1 MLISQNIGMLYELRD
16 LKKILNIIKN
26 AGFDAYDY
34 TMFTDH
40 GETDKYVNIFTMDDY
55 VSKAKELREYADSIG
70 LICNQA
76 HAIFPSFFK
85 GDEERTE
92 KGIKDTIKCMEI
104 ASILGAKII
113 VVHPENNCS
122 AKENAEYYK
131 RLEHYCEK
139 YNIIIGVENMW
150 NWDDVNKKVVN
161 AACAYPK
168 DFLETIELLNP
179 KWFTCC
185 VDIGHAEMMSG
196 MSAKELI
203 KTLGS
208 HVGALHIHDN
218 DKYLDR
224 HMIPFSGKINFDE
237 VTDALKEINYK
248 GDVTLEV
255 LNFLNVFPTEEKYYQ
270 IGTNIMYE
278 AAKRIYDKINEK

>member
-16 LKKILNIIKN
+16 LKTILNIIKK

-34 TMFTDH
+34 SMTTDH

-55 VSKAKELREYADSIG
+55 VSKAKELRKYADSIG

-92 KGIKDTIKCMEI
+92 KGIKDAIKCMEI

-122 AKENAEYYK
+122 AKENADYYK
-131 RLEHYCEK
+131 RLEPYCEK
-139 YNIIIGVENMW
+139 FNIIIGVENMW
-150 NWDDVNKKVVN
+150 NWDNVNKKVVN

-179 KWFTCC
+179 KWFICC
-185 VDIGHAEMMSG
+185 VDIGHAEMMEG
-196 MSAKELI
+196 MSAKELLR
-203 KTLGS
+203 TLGS

-237 VTDALKEINYK
+237 VVDALKEINYQ
-248 GDVTLEV
+248 GDITLEV
-255 LNFLNVFPTEEKYYQ
+255 LNFLNYFPTDIESYQ
-270 IGTNIMYE
+270 IGTNMMYI
-278 AAKRIYDKINEK
+278 AAKRIYNRFNEK